1 MNGDVISAKTQMT
14 SLRLAL
20 FSTVAVLALASNL
33 KAGDW
38 HGVVPLHSTR
48 ADVERLL
55 GQPNAKY
62 GRYDI
67 GNELATIKYS
77 SGNPGQC
84 WDVPKDTVI
93 NITVSYHGTIRFPDL
108 QLDPKNFE
116 RSPDPFTT
124 SHVYYSDREKGIRYV
139 VWEGATEDSGM
150 ILYVVY
156 ESSEKDLKLFRC
168 GKSNSTQLGVPGN
181 ANDQTC
187 VESRRRNSKAQLQAT
202 LH

>member
-1 MNGDVISAKTQMT
+1 MNRDVISAKTQMT

-67 GNELATIKYS
+67 GNELVTIKYS
-77 SGNPGQC
+77 SGNAGQC
-84 WDVPKDTVI
+84 WDVPKGTVI
-93 NITVSYHGTIRFPDL
+93 NITVDYHRTIRFLDL
-108 QLDPKNFE
+108 QLDPKRLD

-124 SHVYYSDREKGIRYV
+124 R
-139 VWEGATEDSGM
+139 
-150 ILYVVY
+150 L
-156 ESSEKDLKLFRC
+156 
-168 GKSNSTQLGVPGN
+168 
-181 ANDQTC
+181 
-187 VESRRRNSKAQLQAT
+187 
-202 LH
+202 